1 MIKTA
6 YIASSIIYEDKCHL
20 LAHQLDNRFN
30 IQITRKWW
38 QYYLKEDKK
47 INNLT
52 NREFYSHPT
61 TQIVKDLDFRAIY
74 DADIVIIINED
85 GNYPVGAL
93 VECGYA
99 LAHNKIVIFLGT
111 IRRSA
116 MLSGCIHIET
126 KKELFEL
133 IKRDTTK

>member
-47 INNLT
+47 IKKQ
-52 NREFYSHPT
+52 S
-61 TQIVKDLDFRAIY
+61 Y
-74 DADIVIIINED
+74 D
-85 GNYPVGAL
+85 
-93 VECGYA
+93 
-99 LAHNKIVIFLGT
+99 
-111 IRRSA
+111 
-116 MLSGCIHIET
+116 
-126 KKELFEL
+126 
-133 IKRDTTK
+133 